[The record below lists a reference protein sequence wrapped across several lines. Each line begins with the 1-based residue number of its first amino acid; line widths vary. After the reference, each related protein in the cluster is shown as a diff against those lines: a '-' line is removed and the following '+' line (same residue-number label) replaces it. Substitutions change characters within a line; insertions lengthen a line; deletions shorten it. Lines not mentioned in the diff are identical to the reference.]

1 MADRVLDNRYE
12 LQGEIGRGGMAVVY
26 RGVDRTLDRPVAIKV
41 IRQDLAQEPTFLERF
56 RREASAAA
64 GLSHQNIVS
73 IYDAHLSEPPY
84 YIVSEY
90 VSGGSLHDRLT
101 VEGALPVEEAVRLA
115 SGVCEALSHAHAHGL
130 IHRDVK
136 PQNILLTGPGAP
148 KLADFGIAHALA
160 TPRLTQ
166 TGLALGTAH
175 YASPE
180 QAKGEPLDLR
190 SDLYSLGA
198 VLFEMLTGQVPFDA
212 ETPVAV
218 GVKHLTEPL
227 PSLRALR
234 PEIPAAVEAVVRK
247 AMAKDPAARYQSAAE
262 MKAALDRAWG
272 GVVEQATSVLTAP
285 PTVEA
290 AQTTVLPT
298 PTPAVAPVPVPVPRP
313 PARPQYERRPRGP
326 GAGSIVAALLA
337 VVVIAGLIF
346 AWKNSQGTGDIV
358 VPDVVG
364 ETEWRGKRAL
374 EELGLQMVVEERRT
388 DERVPGGRI
397 ISQRPPAGR
406 KVAEGEKVA
415 VVISKGPRYVQVPD
429 LEGMTVAQAKK
440 VLQNN
445 GLSLGRQEEA
455 SDPQRPEGCILAQDP
470 AAGRSVDK
478 GSGVTVYVNRR
489 GAAEVPEEIAEEAS
503 PEEIPEQPEE
513 AEGKAKAEG
522 EGLSDVLREK
532 AKEKAGEFVDEAVE
546 AMKEKAKEKVEEAK
560 EKAKESLREKA
571 DDLKESLPWNKPAET
586 EGEQKGGG

>member
-12 LQGEIGRGGMAVVY
+12 IQGEIGRGGMATVY

-41 IRQDLAQEPTFLERF
+41 IRKELAQEPAFLERF

-73 IYDAHLSEPPY
+73 IYDAHLSESPY
-84 YIVSEY
+84 YIVGEY
-90 VSGGSLHDRLT
+90 VSGGSLHDRLAA
-101 VEGALPVEEAVRLA
+101 EGALPVEEAVRLA
-115 SGVCEALSHAHAHGL
+115 SKVCEALGHAHAHGL

-136 PQNILLTGPGAP
+136 PQNILLTGSGEP

-160 TPRLTQ
+160 TPKLTQ
-166 TGLALGTAH
+166 TGITLGTAH

-190 SDLYSLGA
+190 SDLYSLGV
-198 VLFEMLTGQVPFDA
+198 VLFEMLTGQVPFNA
-212 ETPVAV
+212 ETPVAI
-218 GVKHLTEPL
+218 GVKHITEPL

-234 PEIPAAVEAVVRK
+234 PEIPPAVEAVVRK
-247 AMAKDPAARYQSAAE
+247 AMAKEPAARYQSAAE
-262 MKAALDRAWG
+262 MKAALDKASSG
-272 GVVEQATSVLTAP
+272 PAESATSVLPSMPGVGADK
-285 PTVEA
+285 
-290 AQTTVLPT
+290 TTVLPAQG
-298 PTPAVAPVPVPVPRP
+298 PAVAPVPLPVPRP
-313 PARPQYERRPRGP
+313 PARPQYERQPRGP

-337 VVVIAGLIF
+337 VVVIAGLIL
-346 AWKNSQGTGDIV
+346 AWKHSQGTGAIV

-374 EELGLQMVVEERRT
+374 EELGLQMVVAERRT

-397 ISQRPPAGR
+397 ISQSPPAGR
-406 KVAEGEKVA
+406 KVAAGEKVA

-429 LEGMTVAQAKK
+429 VKGMTLAQAKK

-445 GLSLGRQEEA
+445 GLYLGRQEEA
-455 SDPQRPEGCILAQDP
+455 SDPQQPVGRILAQDP

-489 GAAEVPEEIAEEAS
+489 GAEKVPEEIAEETP
-503 PEEIPEQPEE
+503 PEEPMEKPEE
-513 AEGKAKAEG
+513 AEGKTKTEG

-546 AMKEKAKEKVEEAK
+546 AMKEKAKEEVEEAK

-571 DDLKESLPWNKPAET
+571 EELKDSLPWNKPDET
-586 EGEQKGGG
+586 GGGQKGGG